1 MNERIRKLRKHFQ
14 LTQQEFADRIGIKR
28 NTIATYESGRNQPI
42 DAVINLICMKF
53 KVNED
58 WLRHGTGEMFETT
71 TNALDILAKEYNLS
85 DSAYV
90 AVEKF
95 IKLKP
100 DTQMEILNYFTEVV
114 KSLPE
119 NLSTTP
125 NYLKTN
131 LSNLS
136 IDERVELYRKELE
149 YEEKVMEKSEVC

>member
-1 MNERIRKLRKHFQ
+1 MNERIKKLRKYFQ

-42 DAVINLICMKF
+42 DAVVNLICMKF

-58 WLRHGTGEMFETT
+58 WLRYGTGEMFETT
-71 TNALDILAKEYNLS
+71 LNALDTLAKEYNLS

-100 DTQMEILNYFTEVV
+100 NTQMEILNYFTEVV

-125 NYLKTN
+125 NCLETN

-149 YEEKVMEKSEVC
+149 REEKVMEKSKVC